1 MAGFAMTT
9 PKGLVA
15 KKIGMT
21 RMVDKNGQMIAVTI
35 LQVENQ
41 KITKILTKAKDG
53 YDAYQVGYREKAE
66 KNLTKPD
73 IGRLR
78 KVNITESFA
87 NFREFRT
94 DTAVVDAVV
103 GTQLTTTMFSDVS
116 AVDVTGITKGR
127 GFTGSV
133 KRWDTAC
140 GRMSHGSRFH
150 RSPGSLGTRTTPG
163 RVFHGKPVPGHYG
176 VEQVTI
182 QNLGV
187 VDVDTE
193 NSLIALRGAVPG
205 HRHGYLII
213 NPSIKA

>member
-1 MAGFAMTT
+1 MTT

-21 RMVDKNGQMIAVTI
+21 RMVDKNGQMIAVTL

-41 KITKILTKAKDG
+41 KITKILTKDRDG
-53 YDAYQVGYREKAE
+53 YDAYQVGYYEKAE

-73 IGRLR
+73 IARLR
-78 KVNITESFA
+78 KVSVSENFA
-87 NFREFRT
+87 KFREFRT
-94 DTAVVDAVV
+94 EKAVAGVEV
-103 GTQLTTTMFSDVS
+103 GAQLTTALFDGVT

-187 VDVDTE
+187 VDVDAE
-193 NSLIALRGAVPG
+193 NNLIALRGAVPG
-205 HRHGYLII
+205 HRNGYLVI

>member
-1 MAGFAMTT
+1 MTT
-9 PKGLVA
+9 PKGIIA

-21 RMVDKNGQMIAVTI
+21 RMVDKNGQMIAVTV
-35 LQVENQ
+35 LQIENQ
-41 KITKILTKAKDG
+41 KVTKILNKAKDG
-53 YDAYQVGYREKAE
+53 YDAYQVGYFEKAE
-66 KNLTKPD
+66 KGLNKPD
-73 IGRLR
+73 VARLR
-78 KVNITESFA
+78 KAQINDNFA
-87 NFREFRT
+87 RFKEFRT
-94 DTAVVDAVV
+94 DAPVSGVEV
-103 GTQLTTTMFSDVS
+103 GAKLTTQILDGVT

-187 VDVDTE
+187 VDVDQE
-193 NSLIALRGAVPG
+193 NSLIALKGAVPG
-205 HRHGYLII
+205 HRNGYLLI

>member
-1 MAGFAMTT
+1 MTT

-21 RMVDKNGQMIAVTI
+21 RMIDKNGHMIAVTL

-41 KITKILTKAKDG
+41 KITKILTKARDG
-53 YDAYQVGYREKAE
+53 YDAYQVGYYEKAE

-73 IGRLR
+73 IARLR
-78 KVNITESFA
+78 KQSITENFA
-87 NFREFRT
+87 QFKEFRT
-94 DTAVVDAVV
+94 EAPLAGVEV
-103 GTQLTTTMFSDVS
+103 GHKLTTALFDGVS

-187 VDVDTE
+187 VDVDAE

-205 HRHGYLII
+205 HRNGYLVI

>member
-1 MAGFAMTT
+1 MTT
-9 PKGLVA
+9 PKGIIA

-21 RMVDKNGQMIAVTI
+21 RMVDKNGQMIAVTV
-35 LQVENQ
+35 LQIENQ
-41 KITKILTKAKDG
+41 KVTKILNKAKDG
-53 YDAYQVGYREKAE
+53 YDAYQVGYFEKAE
-66 KNLTKPD
+66 KGLNKPD
-73 IGRLR
+73 VARLR
-78 KVNITESFA
+78 KAQINDNFA
-87 NFREFRT
+87 RFKEFRT
-94 DTAVVDAVV
+94 DAPVSGVEV
-103 GTQLTTTMFSDVS
+103 GAKLTTQILDGVT

-187 VDVDTE
+187 VDVDQE

-205 HRHGYLII
+205 HRNGYLLI

>member
-1 MAGFAMTT
+1 MTS

-21 RMVDKNGQMIAVTI
+21 RMVDQNGHMIAVTL
-35 LQVENQ
+35 LQIQNQ
-41 KITKILTKAKDG
+41 KVTKILKKERDG
-53 YDAYQVGYREKAE
+53 YDAYQVGYFEKAE

-73 IGRLR
+73 VARLR
-78 KVNITESFA
+78 KANVSDNFA
-87 NFREFRT
+87 RFKEFRT
-94 DTAVVDAVV
+94 DGPVSGVDV
-103 GTQLTTTMFSDVS
+103 GTPLTTSILDGITS
-116 AVDVTGITKGR
+116 VDVIGITKGR
-127 GFTGSV
+127 GFAGSI

-182 QNLGV
+182 QNLRLM
-187 VDVDTE
+187 DVDAD
-193 NSLIALRGAVPG
+193 NSLVAVSGAVPG
-205 HRHGYLII
+205 HRNGYLFIK
-213 NPSIKA
+213 PSIKE

>member
-1 MAGFAMTT
+1 MTT

-21 RMVDKNGQMIAVTI
+21 RMVDKDGRMIAVTL
-35 LQVENQ
+35 LQVEKQ
-41 KITKILTKAKDG
+41 KITKILTEARDG
-53 YDAYQVGYREKAE
+53 YDAYQVGYYEKAD
-66 KNLTKPD
+66 KNLTKAD

-78 KVNITESFA
+78 KLSLSENFSK
-87 NFREFRT
+87 FREFRT
-94 DTAVVDAVV
+94 EKPLAGVEI
-103 GTQLTTTMFSDVS
+103 GHNLTTSVLDGVT
-116 AVDVTGITKGR
+116 AVDVTGLTKGR

-150 RSPGSLGTRTTPG
+150 RRPGSLGTRTTPG
-163 RVFHGKPVPGHYG
+163 RVFKGKPVHGHYG

-187 VDVDTE
+187 VDVDAE
-193 NSLIALRGAVPG
+193 NNLIALRGAVPG
-205 HRHGYLII
+205 HRNCYLLV
-213 NPSIKA
+213 NPTVKA

>member
-1 MAGFAMTT
+1 MTT

-21 RMVDKNGQMIAVTI
+21 RMVDKNGQMIAVTL

-41 KITKILTKAKDG
+41 KITKILTKARDG
-53 YDAYQVGYREKAE
+53 YDAYQVGYFEKAE

-73 IGRLR
+73 VARLR
-78 KVNITESFA
+78 KVNVSDNFA
-87 NFREFRT
+87 RFKEFRT
-94 DTAVVDAVV
+94 DAALAGVEV
-103 GTQLTTTMFSDVS
+103 GHTLTTAILDGVT
-116 AVDVTGITKGR
+116 AVDVVGITKGR

-187 VDVDTE
+187 VDVDAE

-205 HRHGYLII
+205 HRNGYLVIK
-213 NPSIKA
+213 PSIKA

>member
-1 MAGFAMTT
+1 MTT

-15 KKIGMT
+15 KKVGMT
-21 RMVDKNGQMIAVTI
+21 RMIDKNGHMIAVTL
-35 LQVENQ
+35 LQIENQ
-41 KITKILTKAKDG
+41 RITKILTKARDG
-53 YDAYQVGYREKAE
+53 YDAYQIGYYEKAE

-73 IGRLR
+73 VARLR
-78 KVNITESFA
+78 KQNIAESFA
-87 NFREFRT
+87 RFKEFRVE
-94 DTAVVDAVV
+94 APLAGVDV
-103 GTQLTTTMFSDVS
+103 GHQLTTSIFDGVG

-182 QNLGV
+182 QNMGV
-187 VDVDTE
+187 VDIDTD
-193 NSLIALRGAVPG
+193 NNLIALKGAVPG
-205 HRHGYLII
+205 HRNGYLII

>member
-1 MAGFAMTT
+1 MTT

-21 RMVDKNGQMIAVTI
+21 RMVDKSGQMIAVTL
-35 LQVENQ
+35 LQVEDQ
-41 KITKILTKAKDG
+41 KITKILTKSRDG
-53 YDAYQVGYREKAE
+53 YDAYQVGFFKKAE
-66 KNLTKPD
+66 KNLNKAD
-73 IGRLR
+73 VARLR
-78 KVNITESFA
+78 KQNIAENYAQFK
-87 NFREFRT
+87 EFRT
-94 DTAVVDAVV
+94 DAAVAGVEV
-103 GTQLTTTMFSDVS
+103 GHKLTTELLNGVT
-116 AVDVTGITKGR
+116 AVDVVGITKGR

-150 RSPGSLGTRTTPG
+150 RRPGSLGTRTTPG
-163 RVFHGKPVPGHYG
+163 RVFKGKPVHGHYG

-187 VDVDTE
+187 VDVDAE

-205 HRHGYLII
+205 HRNGYLVIK
-213 NPSIKA
+213 PSIKA